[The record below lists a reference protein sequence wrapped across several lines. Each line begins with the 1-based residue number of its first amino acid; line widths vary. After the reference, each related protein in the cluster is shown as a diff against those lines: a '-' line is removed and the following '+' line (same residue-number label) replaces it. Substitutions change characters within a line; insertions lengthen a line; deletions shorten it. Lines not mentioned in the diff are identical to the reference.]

1 MGEEVELAEVAAA
14 MAATGAGEGDEDEF
28 EGEDMLPLLELG
40 RLGRATM
47 APTVGA
53 VQAAAEPDSD
63 SGGLLEGLGFD

>member
-1 MGEEVELAEVAAA
+1 